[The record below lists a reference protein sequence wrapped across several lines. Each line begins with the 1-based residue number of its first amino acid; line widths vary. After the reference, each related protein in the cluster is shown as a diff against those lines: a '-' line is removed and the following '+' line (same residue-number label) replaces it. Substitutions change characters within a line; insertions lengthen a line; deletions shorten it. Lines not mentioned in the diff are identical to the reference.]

1 MKKHLHKG
9 IALLCS
15 AAIAAGMLVGCSS
28 GSSSA
33 AAPGSS
39 SSASASVS
47 NSESGPLFSEPVTL
61 SMLTP
66 SHASW
71 PFQEDW
77 YVVDLIKEYTNVDL
91 KVTAVDT
98 SGFSEKLNLTMAS
111 GELPDLMFLTDN
123 TTVQQYAPQGAFIN
137 ILDHLD
143 KMPNFKAWYEENQQY
158 AANYLSADG
167 GLYQFPQQGVEETER
182 RGWLYRAD
190 IFEELGLEMPTNK
203 DEFYDVLVKLKEAY
217 PDSYPLAFRSFAGT
231 MAQMN
236 MIAPSWGTYYLDITD
251 NRYFGYDYGNT
262 ILYTV
267 LGTTISLSITA
278 MGAYALSAKRMIGHK
293 FFSMMIVFT
302 MFFQGGMIPTYLVV
316 KSYGLLDTIWGVI
329 LPGAVSTWNFIVM
342 RSFFDNY
349 PSEIEESGKVDG
361 LTDAGV
367 FFRLVLPTSKAVL
380 ATIGLYYAVSLWNAY
395 FIPFIYLNDPDLFSL
410 QLILHELLSAGSS
423 NNATVGVGDVLV
435 VEESLKYATVLV
447 SIAPIMCVYPF
458 LQKYFVKGVMI
469 GAVKG

>member
-1 MKKHLHKG
+1 
-9 IALLCS
+9 
-15 AAIAAGMLVGCSS
+15 
-28 GSSSA
+28 
-33 AAPGSS
+33 
-39 SSASASVS
+39 
-47 NSESGPLFSEPVTL
+47 
-61 SMLTP
+61 MLTKKKFRFSLFDFFLYIFMIIVVLLILLP
-66 SHASW
+66 MIHMLAVSFSSDVYVMQGKVGLW
-71 PFQEDW
+71 PKGFTAKTYGYVFED
-77 YVVDLIKEYTNVDL
+77 DRI
-91 KVTAVDT
+91 
-98 SGFSEKLNLTMAS
+98 
-111 GELPDLMFLTDN
+111 
-123 TTVQQYAPQGAFIN
+123 
-137 ILDHLD
+137 
-143 KMPNFKAWYEENQQY
+143 
-158 AANYLSADG
+158 
-167 GLYQFPQQGVEETER
+167 
-182 RGWLYRAD
+182 
-190 IFEELGLEMPTNK
+190 
-203 DEFYDVLVKLKEAY
+203 
-217 PDSYPLAFRSFAGT
+217 FRS
-231 MAQMN
+231 
-236 MIAPSWGTYYLDITD
+236 
-251 NRYFGYDYGNT
+251 YGNT

-361 LTDAGV
+361 LTDAG
-367 FFRLVLPTSKAVL
+367 
-380 ATIGLYYAVSLWNAY
+380 LYYAVSLWNAY

>member
-1 MKKHLHKG
+1 
-9 IALLCS
+9 
-15 AAIAAGMLVGCSS
+15 
-28 GSSSA
+28 
-33 AAPGSS
+33 
-39 SSASASVS
+39 
-47 NSESGPLFSEPVTL
+47 
-61 SMLTP
+61 MLTKKKFRFSLFDFFLYIFMIIVVLLVLLP
-66 SHASW
+66 MIHMLAVSFSSDVYVMQGKVGLW
-71 PFQEDW
+71 PKGFTAKIYGYVFED
-77 YVVDLIKEYTNVDL
+77 DRI
-91 KVTAVDT
+91 
-98 SGFSEKLNLTMAS
+98 
-111 GELPDLMFLTDN
+111 
-123 TTVQQYAPQGAFIN
+123 
-137 ILDHLD
+137 
-143 KMPNFKAWYEENQQY
+143 
-158 AANYLSADG
+158 
-167 GLYQFPQQGVEETER
+167 
-182 RGWLYRAD
+182 
-190 IFEELGLEMPTNK
+190 
-203 DEFYDVLVKLKEAY
+203 
-217 PDSYPLAFRSFAGT
+217 FRS
-231 MAQMN
+231 
-236 MIAPSWGTYYLDITD
+236 
-251 NRYFGYDYGNT
+251 YGNT

-267 LGTTISLSITA
+267 LGTTISLSVTA

>member
-1 MKKHLHKG
+1 MTTTTGKQ
-9 IALLCS
+9 
-15 AAIAAGMLVGCSS
+15 
-28 GSSSA
+28 
-33 AAPGSS
+33 
-39 SSASASVS
+39 
-47 NSESGPLFSEPVTL
+47 TL
-61 SMLTP
+61 
-66 SHASW
+66 HASHGRNRVRRQ
-71 PFQEDW
+71 PKDVAFD
-77 YVVDLIKEYTNVDL
+77 VVLYLIC
-91 KVTAVDT
+91 AVLLILILYPLWFIVIASFSDP
-98 SGFSEKLNLTMAS
+98 SAVAGGHVWFVPVGFT
-111 GELPDLMFLTDN
+111 
-123 TTVQQYAPQGAFIN
+123 
-137 ILDHLD
+137 LDG
-143 KMPNFKAWYEENQQY
+143 YEELLNQP
-158 AANYLSADG
+158 NVWVG
-167 GLYQFPQQGVEETER
+167 
-182 RGWLYRAD
+182 YR
-190 IFEELGLEMPTNK
+190 
-203 DEFYDVLVKLKEAY
+203 
-217 PDSYPLAFRSFAGT
+217 
-231 MAQMN
+231 
-236 MIAPSWGTYYLDITD
+236 
-251 NRYFGYDYGNT
+251 NT

-267 LGTTISLSITA
+267 LGNTISLSITA

-342 RSFFDNY
+342 RSFSDNY

>member
-1 MKKHLHKG
+1 MIIVVLLILLPMIHMLAVSFSSDVYVMQGKVGLWPKG
-9 IALLCS
+9 FTAKTY
-15 AAIAAGMLVGCSS
+15 GYV
-28 GSSSA
+28 
-33 AAPGSS
+33 
-39 SSASASVS
+39 
-47 NSESGPLFSEPVTL
+47 F
-61 SMLTP
+61 
-66 SHASW
+66 
-71 PFQEDW
+71 ED
-77 YVVDLIKEYTNVDL
+77 DRI
-91 KVTAVDT
+91 
-98 SGFSEKLNLTMAS
+98 
-111 GELPDLMFLTDN
+111 
-123 TTVQQYAPQGAFIN
+123 
-137 ILDHLD
+137 
-143 KMPNFKAWYEENQQY
+143 
-158 AANYLSADG
+158 
-167 GLYQFPQQGVEETER
+167 
-182 RGWLYRAD
+182 
-190 IFEELGLEMPTNK
+190 
-203 DEFYDVLVKLKEAY
+203 
-217 PDSYPLAFRSFAGT
+217 FRS
-231 MAQMN
+231 
-236 MIAPSWGTYYLDITD
+236 
-251 NRYFGYDYGNT
+251 YGNT

-447 SIAPIMCVYPF
+447 SIAPIMCVYQF

>member
-1 MKKHLHKG
+1 MIIVVLLVLLPMIHMLAVSFSSDVYVMQGKVGLWPKG
-9 IALLCS
+9 FTAKTY
-15 AAIAAGMLVGCSS
+15 GYV
-28 GSSSA
+28 
-33 AAPGSS
+33 
-39 SSASASVS
+39 
-47 NSESGPLFSEPVTL
+47 F
-61 SMLTP
+61 
-66 SHASW
+66 
-71 PFQEDW
+71 ED
-77 YVVDLIKEYTNVDL
+77 DRI
-91 KVTAVDT
+91 
-98 SGFSEKLNLTMAS
+98 
-111 GELPDLMFLTDN
+111 
-123 TTVQQYAPQGAFIN
+123 
-137 ILDHLD
+137 
-143 KMPNFKAWYEENQQY
+143 
-158 AANYLSADG
+158 
-167 GLYQFPQQGVEETER
+167 
-182 RGWLYRAD
+182 
-190 IFEELGLEMPTNK
+190 
-203 DEFYDVLVKLKEAY
+203 
-217 PDSYPLAFRSFAGT
+217 FRS
-231 MAQMN
+231 
-236 MIAPSWGTYYLDITD
+236 
-251 NRYFGYDYGNT
+251 YGNT

-458 LQKYFVKGVMI
+458 LQKSVLFARILSPSASMPTAPQWARRPRGT
-469 GAVKG
+469 GLLCCAVCWRSRTPCAPYLPPLLLRMNFWKHCAPRRISTGNALPHSTWMNMWAWMQRRPKASATFCAPACSTVCPLAKYAI

>member
-1 MKKHLHKG
+1 
-9 IALLCS
+9 
-15 AAIAAGMLVGCSS
+15 
-28 GSSSA
+28 
-33 AAPGSS
+33 
-39 SSASASVS
+39 
-47 NSESGPLFSEPVTL
+47 
-61 SMLTP
+61 
-66 SHASW
+66 
-71 PFQEDW
+71 
-77 YVVDLIKEYTNVDL
+77 
-91 KVTAVDT
+91 
-98 SGFSEKLNLTMAS
+98 
-111 GELPDLMFLTDN
+111 
-123 TTVQQYAPQGAFIN
+123 
-137 ILDHLD
+137 
-143 KMPNFKAWYEENQQY
+143 
-158 AANYLSADG
+158 
-167 GLYQFPQQGVEETER
+167 
-182 RGWLYRAD
+182 
-190 IFEELGLEMPTNK
+190 
-203 DEFYDVLVKLKEAY
+203 
-217 PDSYPLAFRSFAGT
+217 
-231 MAQMN
+231 
-236 MIAPSWGTYYLDITD
+236 
-251 NRYFGYDYGNT
+251 
-262 ILYTV
+262 
-267 LGTTISLSITA
+267 
-278 MGAYALSAKRMIGHK
+278 MIGHK

-469 GAVKG
+469 GAVKADRPKEEIYHGTCPFFLQGFSCRPHLCRPHRNGAAAARDGAALLRRLLAQQDTVRAVFAAAPSQNEFLGALCAAPDIDWKRVTAFHMMNMWPVQRRPKASATFCAPACSTVCPLAKYAI